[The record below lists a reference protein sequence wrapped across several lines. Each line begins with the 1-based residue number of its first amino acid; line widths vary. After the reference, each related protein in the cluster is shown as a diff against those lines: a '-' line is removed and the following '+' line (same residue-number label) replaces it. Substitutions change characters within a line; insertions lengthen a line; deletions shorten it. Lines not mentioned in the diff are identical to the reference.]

1 MDKFF
6 LIVAVRNTYRLWVSW
21 NKLACYEDNLA
32 DFVYFPIIYA
42 WLVPEETLKRCSYVS
57 YNNKNKAL

>member
-6 LIVAVRNTYRLWVSW
+6 LIVAVRNAYRLWVNW
-21 NKLACYEDNLA
+21 NKLACYEDNLT

-42 WLVPEETLKRCSYVS
+42 RLVPEETLKRCSYVS
-57 YNNKNKAL
+57 YNNKNKVL